1 MSGSVMNI
9 GLTALNAAQAGLVT
23 TGHNISNASTAG
35 YNRQRVDSA
44 PQVPQL
50 SGGGFFGR
58 GVSVENVRRSY
69 SAVLDRQTQLAQT
82 QVSFYDTYATQ
93 VNQIGNLVAD
103 PASGLSPAMQE
114 FFRAV
119 QDVAASPGTTTSRQ
133 ALLSTSGALV
143 SRFGALDQRM
153 TDLRTGVN
161 VELAG
166 TVDRADV
173 AFLPQLARAVGAAR
187 RGARAVCAP
196 RRSPPPPRPARS
208 LRSARTSVTGA

>member
-23 TGHNISNASTAG
+23 TGQNISNASTAG
-35 YNRQRVDSA
+35 YNRQRVDLA

-69 SAVLDRQTQLAQT
+69 SEVLDRQTQLAQT

-119 QDVAASPGTTTSRQ
+119 QGPLKTGKKYKTYTLEEIEWTGEIPAPATPVPAPTNSDLPPTK
-133 ALLSTSGALV
+133 ST
-143 SRFGALDQRM
+143 
-153 TDLRTGVN
+153 
-161 VELAG
+161 
-166 TVDRADV
+166 
-173 AFLPQLARAVGAAR
+173 
-187 RGARAVCAP
+187 RGKK
-196 RRSPPPPRPARS
+196 
-208 LRSARTSVTGA
+208 